1 MHSTSAPLG
10 VVSQPDSHVLIIGA
24 GITGLLLAQSLRK
37 RHSASLTAP
46 KFSLFERDPT
56 ATFRGAGW
64 GLTIHWALD
73 DFVSL
78 LPQYLVDR
86 LPETF
91 VDPDAVRRGETGN
104 FLLYDLQTG
113 EEKYRVPPNK
123 RIRVSRER
131 LRTLL
136 MDGLDIQ
143 VCLFI
148 RSYVHDTLDCTSPPT
163 DRSPGREYSG
173 LKILY
178 PLTQRTRLRLPQ
190 SLRMELMPQERS

>member
-1 MHSTSAPLG
+1 MDSTSTSSPRG
-10 VVSQPDSHVLIIGA
+10 ESPSQPHILIVGA

-37 RHSASLTAP
+37 RQSSSPSLPTP
-46 KFSLFERDPT
+46 QFSLFERDPT
-56 ATFRGAGW
+56 PSFRGAGW

-73 DFVSL
+73 DFVKL

-91 VDPDAVRRGETGN
+91 VDPEAVERGETGN

-131 LRTLL
+131 LRALL
-136 MDGLDIQ
+136 MDGLDVQ
-143 VCLFI
+143 VRLLA
-148 RSYVHDTLDCTSPPT
+148 VDVLATSH
-163 DRSPGREYSG
+163 RVWC
-173 LKILY
+173 
-178 PLTQRTRLRLPQ
+178 
-190 SLRMELMPQERS
+190 